1 MADAFVAYNE
11 GNIEGTEEA
20 FVEEV
25 EATEE

>member
-11 GNIEGTEEA
+11 GNIEEAEEV
-20 FVEEV
+20 VEEV